1 MRYVILGLIA
11 VMVLWSASVA
21 SAECAWVLWQRLSI
35 EGTQLGVGK
44 QWTAESAYPAHTE
57 CTAVRDRT
65 FIDVVAGLQAQPDTK
80 VVNTNPSIAIV
91 AYTVQGTSH
100 VVNYT
105 CFPDTIDPREK
116 KE

>member
-1 MRYVILGLIA
+1 MRWARLVLA
-11 VMVLWSASVA
+11 VSLLVGWTSAA
-21 SAECAWVLWQRLSI
+21 AAECAWVLWQRLSI